1 MDEKAKEEQLAWLK
15 SEYVRVQG
23 DLEKLESVG
32 RSPEAALRQLTELEE
47 EIAET
52 RKK

>member
-1 MDEKAKEEQLAWLK
+1 MDNKAKEEQLAWLK

-32 RSPEAALRQLTELEE
+32 RSPDAAVNQLTELEE
-47 EIAET
+47 QIAEI